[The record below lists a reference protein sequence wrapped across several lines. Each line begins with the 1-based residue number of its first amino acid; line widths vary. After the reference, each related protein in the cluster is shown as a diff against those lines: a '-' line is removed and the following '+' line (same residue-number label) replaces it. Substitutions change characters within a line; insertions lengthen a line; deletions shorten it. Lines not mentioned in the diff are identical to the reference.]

1 MISSLVYYITGYN
14 SNIPTAPP
22 IQELSPLE
30 KEIKEFKFRTA
41 LGRNKPKI
49 EEEEFEMI
57 KVADAYIQDILKVK
71 LKHIEVPP
79 RKKEW
84 KPHHPVLCE
93 LLEKVQSS

>member
-49 EEEEFEMI
+49 EE
-57 KVADAYIQDILKVK
+57 
-71 LKHIEVPP
+71 
-79 RKKEW
+79 
-84 KPHHPVLCE
+84 
-93 LLEKVQSS
+93 